1 MRFVRL
7 SFSQAI
13 YNLRAYLRSTRTV
26 ALGIVMPVGLLII
39 LSWVF
44 AHQGSIAAA
53 AGYPISAI
61 AFYAGGLTA
70 YGLMLGT
77 FTGVMV
83 AVVSAREA
91 GWLKRFRVSP
101 LPPGSY
107 LTGQIIFNVMIS
119 LALVVVMMAIAS
131 LVYGLHLR
139 VVAMAS
145 MFCYTMLGV
154 FSFTAVALALTRL
167 ITSAEMGSSVGPF
180 VTITLSFTS
189 GVFLPPDLMPHWLV
203 SVSNYLPLEPLAQS
217 MQSALSVTSGTGL
230 MWRTFVVL
238 GVWGIAGFAVA
249 RWTFTWQPLRR

>member
-1 MRFVRL
+1 MRYVRL
-7 SFSQAI
+7 SFVQAI
-13 YNLRAYLRSTRTV
+13 YNLKAYLRSARTV

-44 AHQGSIAAA
+44 AHQGTIAAA

-101 LPPGSY
+101 LPHGSY
-107 LTGQIIFNVMIS
+107 LTGQIIFNVLIS
-119 LALVVVMMAIAS
+119 FALVIVMMAIS
-131 LVYGLHLR
+131 TLVYGLRLR
-139 VVAMAS
+139 LVAMVS

-154 FSFTAVALALTRL
+154 FAFTAIALALTRL
-167 ITSAEMGSSVGPF
+167 ITTAEMGSSVGPF

-203 SVSNYLPLEPLAQS
+203 NISNYLPLEPLAQS
-217 MQSALSVTSGTGL
+217 MQTALSATTGTGL
-230 MWRTFVVL
+230 MLRTFIVL
-238 GVWGIAGFAVA
+238 GIWGVIGFVVA

>member
-1 MRFVRL
+1 MRFLRL
-7 SFSQAI
+7 SFTQAI
-13 YNLRAYLRSTRTV
+13 YNLKAYLRSARTV
-26 ALGIVMPVGLLII
+26 VLGIVMPVGLLVI

-44 AHQGSIAAA
+44 AHQGKIAAA

-91 GWLKRFRVSP
+91 GWLKRFRASP
-101 LPPGSY
+101 MPPGSY
-107 LTGQIIFNVMIS
+107 LTGQILFNVLIS
-119 LALVVVMMAIAS
+119 MGLVIVMMAIAA

-139 VVAMAS
+139 LVAVAA
-145 MFCYTMLGV
+145 MFSYTMLGV
-154 FSFTAVALALTRL
+154 FCFTAIALAITRL
-167 ITSAEMGSSVGPF
+167 VTTPEMGSSVGPF

-203 SVSNYLPLEPLAQS
+203 NVSNYLPLEPLAQS
-217 MQSALSVTSGTGL
+217 MQTALSISTGTGFVL
-230 MWRTFVVL
+230 RTFIVL
-238 GVWGIAGFAVA
+238 GIWGAVGFVTA
-249 RWTFTWQPLRR
+249 RWSFTWQPLRR

>member
-1 MRFVRL
+1 MRFIRL
-7 SFSQAI
+7 SVAQAI
-13 YNLRAYLRSTRTV
+13 YNLKAYLRSARTV
-26 ALGIVMPVGLLII
+26 VLGIIMPVGLLVI

-44 AHQGSIAAA
+44 AHQGKIAAA

-91 GWLKRFRVSP
+91 GWLKRFRASP
-101 LPPGSY
+101 MPPGSY
-107 LTGQIIFNVMIS
+107 LAGQIIFNVLIS
-119 LALVVVMMAIAS
+119 LGLVAVMMVIAAS
-131 LVYGLHLR
+131 VYHLHLR
-139 VVAMAS
+139 LVALGA
-145 MFCYTMLGV
+145 MFCYTMLGI
-154 FSFTAVALALTRL
+154 FCFTAVALAITRL
-167 ITSAEMGSSVGPF
+167 VTTPEMGSSVGPF

-203 SVSNYLPLEPLAQS
+203 TASNYLPLEPLAQS
-217 MQSALSVTSGTGL
+217 MQTALSVTTGTGFVL
-230 MWRTFVVL
+230 RTFVVL
-238 GVWGIAGFAVA
+238 GVWGLVSFVAA

>member
-1 MRFVRL
+1 MRFLRL
-7 SFSQAI
+7 SFAQAI
-13 YNLRAYLRSTRTV
+13 YNLKAYLRSARTV
-26 ALGIVMPVGLLII
+26 VLGIIMPVGLLII

-44 AHQGSIAAA
+44 AHQGKIAAA

-107 LTGQIIFNVMIS
+107 LTGQIIFNVLIS
-119 LALVVVMMAIAS
+119 LGLVIVMMAIS
-131 LVYGLHLR
+131 VLVYGLHLR
-139 VVAMAS
+139 LVAMAA

-154 FSFTAVALALTRL
+154 FSFTAIALAITRL
-167 ITSAEMGSSVGPF
+167 ITTPEMGSSVGPF

-189 GVFLPPDLMPHWLV
+189 GVFLPPALMPHWLV
-203 SVSNYLPLEPLAQS
+203 NISNYLPLEPLAQS
-217 MQSALSVTSGTGL
+217 MQTALSITTGTGFML
-230 MWRTFVVL
+230 RPFIVL
-238 GVWGIAGFAVA
+238 GIWGAVGFVAA
-249 RWTFTWQPLRR
+249 RWSFTWQPLRR